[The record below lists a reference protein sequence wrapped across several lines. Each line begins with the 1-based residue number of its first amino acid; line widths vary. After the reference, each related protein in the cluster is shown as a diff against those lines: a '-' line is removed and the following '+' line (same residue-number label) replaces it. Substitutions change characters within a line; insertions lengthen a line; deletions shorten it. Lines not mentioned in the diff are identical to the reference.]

1 MSLTRACWLALS
13 FVAVVAL
20 AGVAVGHGAPEPE
33 QITVSG
39 EIVDL
44 HCYLTDEQA
53 RGAGHAECARSCLKQ
68 GQPMGLLTDDG
79 TLWVLTA
86 YHMSS
91 AAFDTAKR
99 MAGERVDVT
108 GVPVER
114 HGVKGLE
121 VRRVGRRR

>member
-1 MSLTRACWLALS
+1 MKSMRPLFLTLSLA
-13 FVAVVAL
+13 VAL
-20 AGVAVGHGAPEPE
+20 LLPGAAIGHGEPEPE

-44 HCYLTDEQA
+44 HCYLTEEQA
-53 RGAGHAECARSCLKQ
+53 RGPGHAGCARRCLEQ
-68 GQPMGLLTDDG
+68 GQPMGLVTEDG
-79 TLWVLTA
+79 TLYVLSA

-99 MAGERVDVT
+99 MAGEDVEVT
-108 GVPVER
+108 GVPTER